1 MKKKVLNEN
10 ESIISTMFTEKELAE
25 LKFTPEEIEA
35 LENAELI
42 SQAAD
47 FMPNSEKDMD
57 AFFEKY
63 DKTFPPSDDMF
74 GTFKKFVE
82 LQKTDPD
89 FYSQIIAM
97 NALVDVVEEVPEATT
112 EKVSLDDIKKEQNAQ
127 LSEER
132 KAKFAKIDAMLKKM
146 AEEKK

>member
-89 FYSQIIAM
+89 FPYRGCSAESGSAAHVNTYHRRIYPA
-97 NALVDVVEEVPEATT
+97 ATP
-112 EKVSLDDIKKEQNAQ
+112 
-127 LSEER
+127 
-132 KAKFAKIDAMLKKM
+132 
-146 AEEKK
+146 